1 MATGVKT
8 RIRYEFDINAV
19 AENGTAFEFRRVGGP
34 RAAGQ
39 VRALVRQLGDLA
51 DLTITRTTFVRW
63 QRLDPVTLDA
73 EEVATLMGNDPHD
86 GFRYQ
91 GVDFPAEEVRNDHL
105 SEWERWERERN
116 QR

>member
-8 RIRYEFDINAV
+8 RIRYEFDVNAV
-19 AENGTAFEFRRVGGP
+19 TQDGTEFAFRSVAGP

-39 VRALVRQLGDLA
+39 VRGLVRQLGDLA

-63 QRLDPVTLDA
+63 QRLPSETLSA
-73 EEVATLMGNDPHD
+73 EEVATLMGTDPHD

-91 GVDFPAEEVRNDHL
+91 GVDFSAEEVRNDHL
-105 SEWERWERERN
+105 SEWERWNRR
-116 QR
+116 

>member
-1 MATGVKT
+1 MANATKS
-8 RIRYEFDINAV
+8 RIRYEFDVNAV
-19 AENGTAFEFRRVGGP
+19 TQDGTEFEFRSVAGP

-39 VRALVRQLGDLA
+39 VRGLVRQLGDLA

-91 GVDFPAEEVRNDHL
+91 GVDFPADEVRNDHL
-105 SEWERWERERN
+105 SEWERWNRR
-116 QR
+116 